1 MAEKLNMTTVINASP
16 RKVYAAW
23 LDPREHSAFTGSKAT
38 GGSRVGEPFTAW
50 DGYILGVHL
59 ELEPGR
65 RIVQAWRTS
74 DFPPGSEDSRLEIVL
89 VEVAGMTRLTLT
101 QSNIPDGQAEQYRE
115 GWEDFYFA
123 PLAKYVAARPARKAP
138 TAAKPRAAKGARAKP
153 KAKPRPAMGARPKP
167 KAKPRARKA
176 GSAKPW
182 PRPRTRRR
190 A

>member
-1 MAEKLNMTTVINASP
+1 MAEQLRMTTVINASP

-38 GGSRVGEPFTAW
+38 GGSKVGDPFTAW

-89 VEVAGMTRLTLT
+89 AEVAGKTRLVLT

-115 GWEDFYFA
+115 GWDDFYFA
-123 PLAKYVAARPARKAP
+123 PLAKYVAERPARKSP
-138 TAAKPRAAKGARAKP
+138 AAARPRVARGAGAKS
-153 KAKPRPAMGARPKP
+153 KAKPPASRRARPKP
-167 KAKPRARKA
+167 KAKPRAVKAARGKTAARK
-176 GSAKPW
+176 
-182 PRPRTRRR
+182 RTRRR

>member
-1 MAEKLNMTTVINASP
+1 MAEKLNMTTVINASA
-16 RKVYAAW
+16 RKVYTAW

-38 GGSRVGEPFTAW
+38 GGSRVGDPFTAW

-74 DFPPGSEDSRLEIVL
+74 DFPPGSEDSRLEIIL
-89 VEVAGMTRLTLT
+89 VEVAGKTRLTLI

-123 PLAKYVAARPARKAP
+123 PLAKFVAAQPARKALA
-138 TAAKPRAAKGARAKP
+138 AAKPRATRGVRAKP
-153 KAKPRPAMGARPKP
+153 KAKPRPAKSVRPKP
-167 KAKPRARKA
+167 KAKPRAGKGAR
-176 GSAKPW
+176 AKPA
-182 PRPRTRRR
+182 PKRRTRRR

>member
-16 RKVYAAW
+16 RKVFAAW
-23 LDPREHSAFTGSKAT
+23 LDPRKHSAFTGSKAS
-38 GGSRVGEPFTAW
+38 GGSRVGDPFTAW

-74 DFPPGSEDSRLEIVL
+74 DFPPGSEDSRLEIIL
-89 VEVAGMTRLTLT
+89 VEVAGKTRLTLT

-123 PLAKYVAARPARKAP
+123 PLAKFVAARPARKAP
-138 TAAKPRAAKGARAKP
+138 AAAKPRVTRGARAKP
-153 KAKPRPAMGARPKP
+153 KAKPRLSKSVRPKP
-167 KAKPRARKA
+167 KAKPLVRKA
-176 GSAKPW
+176 GSAKPSAKS
-182 PRPRTRRR
+182 RTRRR

>member
-1 MAEKLNMTTVINASP
+1 MAEQLKMTTVINASP

-23 LDPREHSAFTGSKAT
+23 LDPRAHSAFTGSKAT
-38 GGSRVGEPFTAW
+38 GGSRVGDAFTAW

-65 RIVQAWRTS
+65 RIVQSWRTS

-89 VEVAGMTRLTLT
+89 LEVAGKTRLTLT

-123 PLAKYVAARPARKAP
+123 PLAKFVAARPTHMAP
-138 TAAKPRAAKGARAKP
+138 AAAKPRAARGARAKP
-153 KAKPRPAMGARPKP
+153 MAKPRPSKSVRPKP

-176 GSAKPW
+176 GSAKPSA
-182 PRPRTRRR
+182 RPRTRRR
-190 A
+190 G